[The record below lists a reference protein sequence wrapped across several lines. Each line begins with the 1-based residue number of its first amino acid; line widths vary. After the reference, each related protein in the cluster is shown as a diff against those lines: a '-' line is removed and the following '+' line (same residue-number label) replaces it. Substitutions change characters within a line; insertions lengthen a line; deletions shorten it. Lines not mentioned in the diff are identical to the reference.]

1 MENSTEN
8 ANIGDANK
16 DEVQET
22 TKRDHKEPIITIDI
36 MFPQDSFA
44 IPMCRNEALL
54 HEPGKRVGGR

>member
-36 MFPQDSFA
+36 NVSTGQFCNS
-44 IPMCRNEALL
+44 
-54 HEPGKRVGGR
+54 HV